1 MLCVPEYLIHTAK
14 IINLWSSLV
23 IIAERKHFKEIYDNI
38 REYKNVLILGC
49 GSCVTVCMAG
59 GEREVEIL
67 ASLIKLSD
75 SGIEVTQATIER
87 QCDAEF
93 FEEVKNQIL
102 EADVVLSMACG
113 VGVQLCA
120 ELFDGKHVLP
130 AVNTQHFGVTDSPGV
145 WKEYCLGCGDCIL
158 HLTAGVCPIA
168 RCSKSL
174 LNGPCGG
181 SRGGMCEVDP
191 ENIPCAWQLI
201 YDRLESIGQLHILEK
216 NMPAKD
222 WSKAHYGGVRTTERK
237 DVQL

>member
-1 MLCVPEYLIHTAK
+1 MIV
-14 IINLWSSLV
+14 
-23 IIAERKHFKEIYDNI
+23 AERKPFNEIKDHT
-38 REYKNVLILGC
+38 RGHKKVLILGC

-67 ASLIKLSD
+67 ASLLKLSD
-75 SGIEVTQATIER
+75 PGIEVTEATIER
-87 QCDAEF
+87 QCDVEF
-93 FEEVKNQIL
+93 FEEVKNKIL

-120 ELFDGKHVLP
+120 ELFEGKNVLP
-130 AVNTQHFGVTDSPGV
+130 AVNTQHFGVTESPGV
-145 WKEYCLGCGDCIL
+145 WKEYCLGCGECIL
-158 HLTAGVCPIA
+158 HLTGGVCPIA

-181 SRGGMCEVDP
+181 SQEGMCEVDP

-201 YDRLESIGQLHILEK
+201 YDRLKNLGRLELLEI
-216 NMPAKD
+216 NRPLKD
-222 WSKAHYGGVRTTERK
+222 WSKAHDGGVRTTERE